1 VDVKVKSGWL
11 LAEGSNKEGLNKE
24 GNRKE
29 GNRKKPTEVNGG
41 KNRRRA
47 FGIGITRLLVRR
59 LVDVFARSKTQRQ
72 RYISIARYLGSRL
85 WQGIKTYNWTTCME
99 MGVLSTNKY

>member
-11 LAEGSNKEGLNKE
+11 LAEGLNKE

-72 RYISIARYLGSRL
+72 QYVSIARYLGSRL
-85 WQGIKTYNWTTCME
+85 WQGIKTYNWTTCVE
-99 MGVLSTNKY
+99 NDNAENESISE

>member
-11 LAEGSNKEGLNKE
+11 LAEGLNKE

-72 RYISIARYLGSRL
+72 QY
-85 WQGIKTYNWTTCME
+85 GIKTYNWTTCIE
-99 MGVLSTNKY
+99 NDNAENESISE